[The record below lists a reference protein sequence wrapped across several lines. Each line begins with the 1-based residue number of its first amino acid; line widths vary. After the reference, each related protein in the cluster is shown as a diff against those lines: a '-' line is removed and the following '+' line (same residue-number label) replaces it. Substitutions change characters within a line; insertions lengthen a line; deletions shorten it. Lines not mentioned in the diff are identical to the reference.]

1 MKILNV
7 NPYICS
13 VSGGGTAD
21 RTFQMCRY
29 QALEGHQ
36 VTLLTTDFGIETG
49 VPSGLDNIQ
58 LYILPCFNKRFLIP
72 KFNWDKLRQLVIN
85 SDVVHLMGHWT
96 ILNVLIARIAH
107 QEGVPYVVCPAGALP
122 IFGRSKSLKRIYNF
136 LYGKKIIQNAALCIA
151 ITQLETEHFE
161 EYGVSPKS
169 VKIIP
174 NGVDIRK
181 IPNKS
186 CNAREKIGLPKKPFI
201 LFLGRLNKIKGPD
214 LLLEAYKLTKN
225 IQHDLVFVGP
235 DEGMLHQLKEACD
248 TKELK
253 DKVHFIGPLHGDEK
267 YQTYYAADVLI
278 VPSRQEAMS
287 IVAIEAG
294 ITGTGVILT
303 DQCGFD
309 EVAAIEGGLVVAP
322 SIAGIKSGLVKI
334 RDQSINLE
342 LMGKKMKVFTRKNY
356 SWSSIVQLYNKYYSL
371 IR

>member
-13 VSGGGTAD
+13 LSGGGTAD
-21 RTFQMCRY
+21 RTFQMCCY
-29 QALEGHQ
+29 QSQEGHE
-36 VTLLTTDFGIETG
+36 VSLLTTTMGIETG
-49 VPSGLDNIQ
+49 APSGLENVQ
-58 LYILPCFNKRFLIP
+58 VHILSCINKRFLIP
-72 KFNWDKLRQLVIN
+72 KFNWYKLRQLVKN

-96 ILNVLIARIAH
+96 FLNVIIAYLA
-107 QEGVPYVVCPAGALP
+107 QQQGVPYVVCPAGALP
-122 IFGRSKSLKRIYNF
+122 IFGRSKYLKRIYNF
-136 LYGKKIIQNAALCIA
+136 LYGKKIIQNASLCIA

-161 EYGVSPKS
+161 AYGVPSKS

-174 NGVDIRK
+174 NGVDIQK

-186 CNAREKIGLPKKPFI
+186 CNAREKIGLPRKPFI

-225 IQHDLVFVGP
+225 LQHDLVFVGP
-235 DEGMLHQLKEACD
+235 DEGMLHELEEACD

-253 DKVHFIGPLHGDEK
+253 DKVHFIGPLHGDDK
-267 YQTYYAADVLI
+267 YQTYYAADVLV

-309 EVAAIEGGLVVAP
+309 EVAEIEGGLVVAP
-322 SIAGIKSGLVKI
+322 SIAGIKSGLIKI
-334 RDQSINLE
+334 RDNSINLE
-342 LMGKKMKVFTRKNY
+342 LMGNNMRAFTQKNY
-356 SWSSIVQLYNKYYSL
+356 SWSYIVHLYDKYYRL